1 VEIAGADNLPAELSD
16 DRGAGRPGSAGPAVP
31 REKSTVHDR
40 DVTYWPCR
48 HCVARFRTKQSLTV
62 HLLKVH
68 ITLGP
73 RERALSVDAARRV
86 GVDALA

>member
-1 VEIAGADNLPAELSD
+1 M
-16 DRGAGRPGSAGPAVP
+16 
-31 REKSTVHDR
+31 HDR
-40 DVTYWPCR
+40 EVTFWPCR
-48 HCVARFRTKQSLTV
+48 HCTARFRNKQSLTV

-86 GVDALA
+86 GVQSAL